1 MAEKNSFFDSSV
13 VQDFNKEIE
22 KYHLGPL
29 WNAIPDL
36 MHKQP
41 TPQAQAYLWK
51 WDTIY
56 KKLMKAKD
64 IFTPERGGERRAIY
78 FQNPGLLQRQPWG
91 WASTTQ
97 TLYAAV
103 QLILPGETA
112 PSHRHTQSAMRFV
125 MEGKGAY
132 TIVDG
137 ERIFMEEGDYLITPG
152 GLWHGHRHEGT
163 EPMIWMDCLDIPFVY
178 STGGTFFESYPDNLQ
193 QPEVPDNHKMNRYSG
208 GMVRP
213 ISDRNSS
220 VAPLSTY
227 KWNQTDA
234 ALKGLSKF
242 EPDPFDGYAVEFI
255 NPSNGTTAN
264 QNMAAWLQRFPA
276 GYHSKAH
283 RHTNAVIYQVHKGSG
298 YTVINGVKFNWS
310 KGDFFV
316 VPNWALHEHVALQD
330 SDLFSV
336 SDLPIMERQ
345 NLQREEAYADNNG
358 YQDIKDEFEP
368 LLP

>member
-1 MAEKNSFFDSSV
+1 MAEKNSFFESQM

-22 KYHLGPL
+22 KFHLGPL

-56 KKLMKAKD
+56 RKLMEARE

-112 PSHRHTQSAMRFV
+112 PSHRHTQSAMRFI

-137 ERIFMEEGDYLITPG
+137 ERIYMDEGDYLITPG
-152 GLWHGHRHEGT
+152 GLWHGHRHDGD

-178 STGGTFFESYPDNLQ
+178 STGGTFFEGYPDNLQ
-193 QPEVPDNHKMNRYSG
+193 QPEIPDNYKMNRYQG

-213 ISDRNSS
+213 ISDRKSS
-220 VAPLSTY
+220 IAPLSSY

-234 ALKGLSKF
+234 ALKGLSQYD
-242 EPDPFDGYAVEFI
+242 PDPFDGYAVEFI
-255 NPSNGTTAN
+255 NPSNGQTAN
-264 QNMAAWLQRFPA
+264 YNMAAWMQRLPSGF
-276 GYHSKAH
+276 HSKAH

-298 YTVINGVKFNWS
+298 YTVIDGVKFNWS

-316 VPNWALHEHVALQD
+316 VPNWALHEHVALED

-345 NLQREEAYADNNG
+345 NLQREEVYDKNDG
-358 YQDIKDEFEP
+358 YQEVKSEFEP